1 MARIKGK
8 AKGGDP
14 AHGGIREDAARFID
28 ACRCLPAIRRE
39 TALAKARGKDL
50 SSYDFPREQER
61 KIADLAAAA
70 LFRRD
75 ADFFRQIACR
85 IEAAPIHGNVDEV
98 TANIQAIWGLAQ
110 RPWDPDKAPRKS
122 MLFRELLS
130 ELEECL
136 PGRRFTEKR
145 IREKAKALGVV
156 FAGAGRPRKSP

>member
-85 IEAAPIHGNVDEV
+85 IEAAPIEKNVDKV
-98 TANIQAIWGLAQ
+98 TAEIQAIWEHTQ
-110 RPWDPDKAPRKS
+110 RPWDPDKKPRES
-122 MLFRELLS
+122 ILFRELLR
-130 ELEECL
+130 ELKESF
-136 PGRRFTEKR
+136 PGQAFTNNR

-156 FAGAGRPRKSP
+156 FGKVGCPRKSP